1 MLGRFFR
8 TRSADRDRAADEA
21 RWTSVTGSITEA
33 LEGAR
38 RERDGL
44 QRRYGQVQSNAAFL
58 YDGEAGEPGEPEA
71 LGRMENELL
80 AAERRL
86 TALSHQ
92 IELLEQ
98 LSGTADRLR
107 TAALGGEQR

>member
-21 RWTSVTGSITEA
+21 RWTSVTSSITEA

-58 YDGEAGEPGEPEA
+58 YDGDTGESGGPEA
-71 LGRMENELL
+71 LGRMEDELL

-86 TALSHQ
+86 AALSRQ
-92 IELLEQ
+92 IELLQE
-98 LSGTADRLR
+98 LSGTANRLR
-107 TAALGGEQR
+107 AAALGGDKR